1 MNISSLQTDYLN
13 IYRSSGFGGNS
24 ERAHDVQKKCTFC
37 GGTNHS
43 AEKFFKRIRKEKGK
57 TCAVDVSSNR
67 QMEWSHRK
75 FFTCGSED
83 HRISKCVNPPQ
94 DNDKQRKELHF

>member
-1 MNISSLQTDYLN
+1 MIFRQS
-13 IYRSSGFGGNS
+13 
-24 ERAHDVQKKCTFC
+24 AHFVEVQITLQKKIQKDKK
-37 GGTNHS
+37 G
-43 AEKFFKRIRKEKGK
+43 KGK